1 VQALWMVVASL
12 LFAAMGV
19 CIKNAYAYFNTAEL
33 IAYRGGL
40 SALVLL
46 AFMQVQGVSLKTSVP
61 VMHLWRGVV
70 GVLSLA
76 SWFYAIGGLPLST
89 AMTLNYMSSVWVATF
104 LMGGA
109 LLLLIRGDATQITQ
123 GQAGLN
129 GWLIGTIA
137 LGFIGVGLIL
147 KPTIAQNQLWPG
159 FVGLLSGIG
168 AAVAYLQ
175 VAALGR
181 IGEPNTRVVFYFSL
195 CAALCGLVA
204 AQFVGWSALTWAGV
218 KWIIPMALLAVAGQL
233 LMTQAYSRGA
243 TMVVANLQYTGVV
256 FGALFGVWIFGE
268 KLDTDAWI
276 GMSMIIASGVG
287 ATVLREKT
295 SPNLHQEERP

>member
-1 VQALWMVVASL
+1 MVVASL

-40 SALVLL
+40 SALMLVGI
-46 AFMQVQGVSLKTSVP
+46 MQWQGVTVRTP
-61 VMHLWRGVV
+61 VLTMHLWRGVV
-70 GVLSLA
+70 GVGSLA

-109 LLLLIRGDATQITQ
+109 LLLMVRGDATLIEN
-123 GQAGLN
+123 GSVGLN
-129 GWLIGTIA
+129 GWLIATIVI
-137 LGFIGVGLIL
+137 GFVGVGLIL

-159 FVGLLSGIG
+159 FVGLLSGVG

-181 IGEPNTRVVFYFSL
+181 IGEPDTRVVFYFSV
-195 CAALCGLVA
+195 CATLCGLVTA
-204 AQFVGWSALTWAGV
+204 PFFGWSALTWQGV
-218 KWIIPMALLAVAGQL
+218 QWLLPMALLALAGQL
-233 LMTQAYSRGA
+233 LMTRAYSRGA

-256 FGALFGVWIFGE
+256 FGALFGVWLFDE
-268 KLDTDAWI
+268 QLDTDAWI
-276 GMSMIIASGVG
+276 GMAMIIASGVG
-287 ATVLREKT
+287 ATILREKT
-295 SPNLHQEERP
+295 SPNLHQEDRL